1 MVIWLVNPLWAFGVT
16 MLLFAHRGNVQ
27 ATAHATFMYCC
38 HFIVILYV
46 FCYTRWQHLYNFL
59 FCQICCRTICKEE
72 NSLLLEQYFVSVR
85 CEFAVGIANAIPA
98 VVGRCRLTVST
109 MTATALK
116 GASGECIVYSE
127 IKQLDGDNNN
137 GWRLFYVPSLK
148 KKSIWKAGHWQHRI
162 HARNSY
168 A

>member
-1 MVIWLVNPLWAFGVT
+1 MTCHPTLGFWCNYAFICSQGKCASDCSCDFHV
-16 MLLFAHRGNVQ
+16 LLPF
-27 ATAHATFMYCC
+27 YC
-38 HFIVILYV
+38 HFVR

-98 VVGRCRLTVST
+98 VVDRCRLTVST

-137 GWRLFYVPSLK
+137 G
-148 KKSIWKAGHWQHRI
+148 
-162 HARNSY
+162 
-168 A
+168 